1 MKPGKPKPQRGQG
14 GEIWIYGTYQG
25 QETFRNLPDKGSE
38 ANGEKIVKT
47 GQKDEEVRQIQ
58 LPNPL

>member
-1 MKPGKPKPQRGQG
+1 M
-14 GEIWIYGTYQG
+14 
-25 QETFRNLPDKGSE
+25 GSG
-38 ANGEKIVKT
+38 ANGEKIVKN

>member
-1 MKPGKPKPQRGQG
+1 MVLRHTLSCNQKHG
-14 GEIWIYGTYQG
+14 I
-25 QETFRNLPDKGSE
+25 LKGSE
-38 ANGEKIVKT
+38 ANGEKIVKN